1 MLNWIEL
8 KKQYVDLIETDFW
21 PYWAPFD
28 DAEFGGILNCITND
42 GSKQLSD
49 RKFSWS
55 QGRYLWVLA
64 ELIDLSQKDILKRL
78 DKKDLLKKAQ
88 RTKSFLVDH
97 CISPDYEV
105 YYLLTREGE
114 PVKDE
119 RTGQVFASIFS
130 DCFVSIGLSN
140 YIRVSGD
147 KSVFNL
153 AQNLF
158 VSIVKRI
165 QSGNYLTEP
174 YPIPQGYVS
183 HSIPMILL
191 NTAIEFEKALLTLNN
206 QDDLAFCLAA
216 QDYAQDQI
224 MNTFFNPK
232 TSLMREYVSTDEN
245 FATQLQDR
253 HVNPGHTIEDTW
265 FLLEYYTRRG
275 LLEGNFSRLEKLAQ
289 NSWAIGWDK
298 EYGGLLR
305 YVDKDGGEPKGEA
318 GQDAFEKLIQDTWSM
333 KLWWPHSETLYT
345 FLKLYSLNPST
356 KNKEIYR
363 TSAEYIFRT
372 FPNRELGEWIQIR
385 DRRGKPE
392 EKVVALPVKDPFH
405 ILRNFLRIVELAS
418 EEVEK

>member
-8 KKQYVDLIETDFW
+8 KKQYIDLIETDFW
-21 PYWAPFD
+21 PYWTPFD
-28 DAEFGGILNCITND
+28 DAEYGGILNCITND

-49 RKFSWS
+49 HKFSWS
-55 QGRYLWVLA
+55 QGRYLWVLS
-64 ELIDLSQKDILKRL
+64 ELIDLSRKGILTKL
-78 DKKDLLKKAQ
+78 DEKDLLAKTE
-88 RTKSFLVDH
+88 RTKNFLLEQ
-97 CISPDYEV
+97 CISPHHEV
-105 YYLLTREGE
+105 YYLLTREGQ
-114 PVKDE
+114 PVADE

-140 YIRVSGD
+140 YIRATGD
-147 KSVFNL
+147 KNSFEPAKL
-153 AQNLF
+153 LF
-158 VSIVKRI
+158 LSIVKRI

-174 YPIPQGYVS
+174 YPIPGGYVS

-191 NTAIEFEKALLTLNN
+191 NTAIEFEKALLTINN
-206 QDDLAFCLAA
+206 QEDLKFCLAA

-224 MNTFFNPK
+224 MKIFFNPE

-245 FATQLQDR
+245 FNTKLQDR

-275 LLEGNFSRLEKLAQ
+275 LLEQNFSRLETLAQ
-289 NSWAIGWDK
+289 NSWKIGWD
-298 EYGGLLR
+298 EEFGGLLR
-305 YVDKDGGEPKGEA
+305 FVDKEGGEPKGEA

-345 FLKLYSLNPST
+345 FLKLYSINPSK
-356 KNKEIYR
+356 KNEQIYLK
-363 TSAEYIFRT
+363 SADYIFST
-372 FPNRELGEWIQIR
+372 FPNHELGEWIQIR
-385 DRRGKPE
+385 DRQGKPE

-418 EEVEK
+418 EEVKK